1 MLPTP
6 AKPQHR
12 APRTRRGAWVAWL
25 ISACLAIGLPA
36 AANSDLDL
44 PSIGEPADRAL
55 SPSEEKE
62 IGARIVA
69 QILRQGVI
77 LEDPEITAYVRSVGN
92 RLGAY
97 SASRPVT
104 GLYFFVVRDPT
115 INAFALPGGYIGLN
129 TGLITTSRNESE
141 LAGVIGHEIAHVTQR
156 HIARQLQ
163 GGEGWNLATAALVIA
178 AIVAGAA
185 DPDVI
190 QAALGIGLGSLQQ
203 RQISHIRAH
212 ELEADRIGIRT
223 LAAAGY
229 NPEGMATFF
238 ERMQQTSRLYGSQL
252 PEILR
257 THPVNSTRIA
267 EARTRLA
274 GMEGTDRESS
284 LEYELMKARS
294 RVLSSE
300 PVSAA
305 SEFFQRSVDA
315 DPDDPAARYGQAL
328 ISLLSGD
335 GERAL
340 QSIEPALR
348 AHPNQPNIQLLAAQA
363 QHVAG
368 NQVAARERFE
378 QVLLE
383 HPQYPPAALSYGEV
397 LLRMGKPQRA
407 REVLITSPAFQQ
419 GDSQA
424 YRLLALAARDSQREG
439 EAHYQMA
446 AHFQA
451 RGDYRNAINQ
461 LHAGLRRKDL
471 SEDERIRLQ
480 SRLEAYRGELSKWFR
495 EDRQPA
501 G

>member
-1 MLPTP
+1 MFPLSCLE
-6 AKPQHR
+6 R
-12 APRTRRGAWVAWL
+12 MSRTAVLAWCVSGALALGPPMAVA
-25 ISACLAIGLPA
+25 S
-36 AANSDLDL
+36 NDLDL
-44 PSIGEPADRAL
+44 PSIGEPADRTL
-55 SPSEEKE
+55 SPREEKE

-69 QILRQGVI
+69 QILQQGAI
-77 LEDPEITAYVRSVGN
+77 LEDAELTTYVRSVGN

-104 GLYFFVVRDPT
+104 GLHFFIVRDPA

-129 TGLITTSRNESE
+129 TGLITASRNESE

-178 AIVAGAA
+178 AIIAGAA

-212 ELEADRIGIRT
+212 ELEADRLGIRT

-229 NPEGMATFF
+229 DPEGMATFF

-267 EARTRLA
+267 EARARLA
-274 GMEGTDRESS
+274 DMPDISRASS
-284 LEYELMKARS
+284 LEYELMKARA

-300 PVSAA
+300 PYSAA
-305 SEFFQRSVDA
+305 SEFFERSVSA
-315 DPDDPAARYGQAL
+315 DDNDPAARYGQAL
-328 ISLLSGD
+328 INLLSGD

-340 QSIEPALR
+340 AAIEPVLTL
-348 AHPNQPNIQLLAAQA
+348 HPNQPNIQLLAAQA
-363 QHVAG
+363 QHLAG
-368 NQVAARERFE
+368 NQAAARAQYERI
-378 QVLLE
+378 LSE
-383 HPQYPPAALSYGEV
+383 HRQYLPVALSYGDV
-397 LLRMGKPQRA
+397 LLRMGDPQRA
-407 REVLITSPAFQQ
+407 REILITSPAFQL
-419 GDSQA
+419 GESQA
-424 YRLLALAARDSQREG
+424 FRLLALAARDMGREG

-446 AHFQA
+446 AYFQA
-451 RGDYRNAINQ
+451 RGDHRNAINQ
-461 LHAGLRRKDL
+461 LHAGLRRDDL
-471 SEDERIRLQ
+471 SEDERIRLK
-480 SRLEAYRGELSKWFR
+480 SRLEAYRSELPRWFR
-495 EDRQPA
+495 EDRQP
-501 G
+501 GG